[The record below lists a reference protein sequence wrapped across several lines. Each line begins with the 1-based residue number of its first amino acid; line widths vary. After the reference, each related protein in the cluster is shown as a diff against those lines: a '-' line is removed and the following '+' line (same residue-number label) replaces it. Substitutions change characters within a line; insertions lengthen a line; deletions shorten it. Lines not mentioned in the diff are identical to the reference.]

1 MTIPALGR
9 VNVERLS
16 AKGRGRSAPCSPQ
29 GEGTGGGQT
38 YVHSW
43 REGSSHVC
51 VTGKPGRHP
60 RSPAGGGVCGAV
72 RGPDRRRPV
81 LSAARAAGWAATAA
95 HALARGTEVRPGHPL
110 RPAMQLPPA
119 RQGAR
124 APGLPQPLAELS
136 RCRAKA
142 GATHHHVSHAP
153 RAAPPEGLVCPEFT
167 LTSERF
173 PANTPWLK
181 CATASSDHRSC
192 ARQEAPCGTSKSAR

>member
-1 MTIPALGR
+1 M
-9 VNVERLS
+9 ERLS

-29 GEGTGGGQT
+29 GEGAGGGQT

-60 RSPAGGGVCGAV
+60 AARPAVGFVQLLGGPTRGGWSSQWLERPAGLLLLPVRWPGGQRCGRA
-72 RGPDRRRPV
+72 V
-81 LSAARAAGWAATAA
+81 LSAQ
-95 HALARGTEVRPGHPL
+95 LCSCPRPGREPG
-110 RPAMQLPPA
+110 P
-119 RQGAR
+119 
-124 APGLPQPLAELS
+124 PGLPQPLAELS

-173 PANTPWLK
+173 PANTPWLT
-181 CATASSDHRSC
+181 CATAS
-192 ARQEAPCGTSKSAR
+192 